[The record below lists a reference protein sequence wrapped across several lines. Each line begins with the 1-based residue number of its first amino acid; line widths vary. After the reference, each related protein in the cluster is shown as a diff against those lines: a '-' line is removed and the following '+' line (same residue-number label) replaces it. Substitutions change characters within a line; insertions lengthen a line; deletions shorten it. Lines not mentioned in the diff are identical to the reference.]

1 MPGIDGK
8 VKTKW
13 GKQLM
18 SDFGSQEALK
28 EPGECDLPAPHISVN
43 KILLYSIYY
52 PGAVLVCTHGHYY
65 STTLVQ

>member
-1 MPGIDGK
+1 MTGISYMPGTDGK

-28 EPGECDLPAPHISVN
+28 EPGECDLPAPHISVT
-43 KILLYSIYY
+43 LYTIQGLY
-52 PGAVLVCTHGHYY
+52 
-65 STTLVQ
+65 